1 MIARNPLPSET
12 AAMAKLKETI
22 ENIRKKE
29 DHLQR
34 KIDAEL
40 ATAEKFDA
48 AGEKLEA
55 LQCLE
60 KRKMYEQQLATLGTC
75 KMKLEN
81 HKLIMESIQ
90 RAAAIL
96 DFAKSLQE
104 QVKQM
109 GGVDKV

>member
-1 MIARNPLPSET
+1 
-12 AAMAKLKETI
+12 MAKLKETI

-60 KRKMYEQQLATLGTC
+60 KRNMYELQLATLGTC

-81 HKLIMESIQ
+81 HKLIMESI
-90 RAAAIL
+90 L